1 MVARSVNNFQRR
13 RALMWS
19 ALWSLGKMWYSQTIS
34 LDLKLPLFRTC
45 LSVLSYGCET
55 WIITRDIGMKLNDF
69 ASSCCRFILTIK
81 RLDEISN
88 DGIYNLNG
96 ISPLLL
102 MVVSH
107 FAHGEGWTCWHV
119 RIVWRCMSLLMGEDP
134 FPSPARD
141 QCFTRLAEMRRK
153 WNTVIYWHE
162 ADFANSETYSFTR
175 LNDASTKLCCRRP
188 KRKLEN

>member
-1 MVARSVNNFQRR
+1 MRIRVKKKVRNFRYLGSMVARSVNNFQRR

-88 DGIYNLNG
+88 DRIYNLNG

-107 FAHGEGWTCWHV
+107 FAHGEGWTCWHL

-134 FPSPARD
+134 VSISSPRTVFHPFSQDETKMKYGNILARG
-141 QCFTRLAEMRRK
+141 RL
-153 WNTVIYWHE
+153 
-162 ADFANSETYSFTR
+162 
-175 LNDASTKLCCRRP
+175 CQ
-188 KRKLEN
+188 